1 MDGSVLSR
9 PIAGEGA
16 PREFALIRYR
26 GHKIGAVDFAILD
39 SFSGAFWA
47 RSLWWSS
54 PFDVVASV
62 LAKNRVELDL
72 TTGDQCQDEQRGK
85 SAASNQW
92 DGEIRL
98 LC

>member
-1 MDGSVLSR
+1 MAGFYRGASR
-9 PIAGEGA
+9 GGA
-16 PREFALIRYR
+16 PQEVELIRYR

-39 SFSGAFWA
+39 SVSGAFWA